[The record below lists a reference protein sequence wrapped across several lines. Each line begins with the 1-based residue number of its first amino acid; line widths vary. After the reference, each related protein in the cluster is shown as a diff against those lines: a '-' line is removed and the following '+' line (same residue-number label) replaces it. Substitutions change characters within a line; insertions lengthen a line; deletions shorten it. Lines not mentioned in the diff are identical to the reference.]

1 MYAGAVG
8 FNIKLQKHVAVLVSQ
23 CERYGSELPHELF
36 DFGAKNALAI
46 ASIGRMV
53 KLPSNNV
60 SKN

>member
-8 FNIKLQKHVAVLVSQ
+8 FNIKLQKHVAVSQ

-36 DFGAKNALAI
+36 DFGAKNALA
-46 ASIGRMV
+46 SIRRMV